1 MTSEKFLRDV
11 FGPVSQ
17 QSYPQKIFLLREI
30 DGVVEKLCAVA
41 VALVLPMH
49 HEVLEEH
56 NETAFGRTNR
66 KQQID
71 HAHDRAVATQHENA
85 PATGLFE
92 NEPQPTELFVL
103 VGSEVAFLSKQFA
116 QQLRQFVQIGFGC
129 RFDYDVFAHPFGCLS
144 QKIGV
149 LAIGRS
155 SAGARHAIDNAL
167 LTPTVTALKS
177 RRDLFRFYE
186 THLSAVQA
194 NAEASARLSR
204 PHANQ
209 GRARHPRTAP
219 TAGPQTP
226 ASERRREAL
235 RSAHASLIFEIRKFE
250 SGNCFGFRYSDFGFN
265 SAPLAQLAEQLTL
278 NYACYEVISPPLPK

>member
-11 FGPVSQ
+11 FGAVSQ
-17 QSYPQKIFLLREI
+17 QSYPQEIFLLREI
-30 DGVVEKLCAVA
+30 DGVVEKLCSVA
-41 VALVLPMH
+41 VALVLLMH

-92 NEPQPTELFVL
+92 NEPQPAKLFVL

-116 QQLRQFVQIGFGC
+116 QQHRQFVQIGFGC

-155 SAGARHAIDNAL
+155 SARARHAIDNAV
-167 LTPTVTALKS
+167 LTPTVTALKIAS
-177 RRDLFRFYE
+177 RSVSVL
-186 THLSAVQA
+186 
-194 NAEASARLSR
+194 
-204 PHANQ
+204 
-209 GRARHPRTAP
+209 
-219 TAGPQTP
+219 
-226 ASERRREAL
+226 
-235 RSAHASLIFEIRKFE
+235 
-250 SGNCFGFRYSDFGFN
+250 
-265 SAPLAQLAEQLTL
+265 
-278 NYACYEVISPPLPK
+278 